1 MARTCLNLDINHFPN
16 RWNSKYKYKIIII
29 GAQEET
35 VNRSLTIC
43 FTHTSVFSPKKDFAS
58 AGTSVIFPLDF
69 ECIPK
74 QVVRTRGQLP
84 VEEESK

>member
-1 MARTCLNLDINHFPN
+1 MKF
-16 RWNSKYKYKIIII
+16 II
-29 GAQEET
+29 GAQEGNSEQKS
-35 VNRSLTIC
+35 NNLC

-74 QVVRTRGQLP
+74 QVVTTRGQLP